1 MDPLGMIQNQTLRL
15 HMENSGFEGYGFKW
29 LLKNCEAPG
38 VRALEGF
45 HFRKALGLE
54 AQGLDRVVV

>member
-1 MDPLGMIQNQTLRL
+1 MIQNQTLRL